1 MAQEKIL
8 VIDDSQQIRDV
19 IAKVLTSE
27 GYVFVGAADG
37 RAGLELLGKEKP
49 DLILTDM
56 QMPRMSGLEILQLL
70 SQYKV
75 DIPVVMMTAHG
86 SETIAIEA
94 FRLGVK
100 DYIPKPFEVD
110 LVLRVIE
117 RALAE
122 TRLRR
127 EKETLTRNLAA
138 ANQAMERRM
147 QEMAVLG
154 RVGQAVSALL
164 EPPVLM
170 KRIVEAAVYVC
181 GGTRGA
187 LLLAEDGQLRFSA
200 AAGFSVKLEGTTAP
214 LASTVAGVLK
224 LSQPLMLHGAQ
235 IAQDPY
241 GREAPTP
248 AAFLAAP
255 IITRGRAIGTLAVD
269 RAQANRPFGDN
280 DARLLAAIADYAA
293 ISLHN
298 AHLFSEVKSAQD
310 HLAAVV
316 NSTADGIIV
325 FDARAN
331 VVLANP
337 AVREMLDTDIA
348 PGRALLPSSTNNAL
362 LNLLGRARA
371 QDKPAAQELAGARGR
386 VLNTTISPAPGIGF
400 VTILHDITQLKELE
414 RIRHETDQS
423 ELEHVRETYER
434 YVPPAVAEQLLRV
447 GPDALATPEVREVTA
462 LQASLRGFGRLFSQ
476 VEPETLLRDVLNRC
490 FEAMSAVILEHGG
503 TIDKFDG
510 DGVLAIFG
518 WPLNSADDA
527 ERSIAC
533 AAAMQNAFAQLSRD
547 WEQEFGA
554 PLSLA
559 AGISHGMV
567 ISGSIGSPQHQ
578 DYTVVGDAVSI
589 ARQLSEHAHGGET
602 LMSRSVLDRL
612 TVAPEGVAFE
622 EFPPVSLRGQ
632 EGEHEIVLVRP
643 DLSAARTRAL
653 SS

>member
-8 VIDDSQQIRDV
+8 VIDDSQQIREV

-37 RAGLELLGKEKP
+37 RTGLELLGKEKP

-110 LVLRVIE
+110 VVLRVIE

-181 GGTRGA
+181 GGARGA
-187 LLLAEDGQLRFSA
+187 FLLAEDGSLRFSA
-200 AAGFSVKLEGTTAP
+200 AAGFPARLEGTTAP
-214 LASTVAGVLK
+214 LSSIVAGALK
-224 LSQPLMLHGAQ
+224 LSQPLMLAGAQ
-235 IAQDPY
+235 VSQEPY
-241 GREAPTP
+241 GRDAPPP

-255 IITRGRAIGTLAVD
+255 IIAKGRAIGVLAVD
-269 RAQANRPFGDN
+269 RTQANRPFGDN

-293 ISLHN
+293 ISLQN
-298 AHLFSEVKSAQD
+298 ARLFSQVKSAQD
-310 HLAAVV
+310 QLQAVI
-316 NSTADGIIV
+316 NSTTDGIVV
-325 FDARAN
+325 FDGRGDVA
-331 VVLANP
+331 LANP
-337 AVREMLDTDIA
+337 AAREMLDTEIA
-348 PGRALLPSSTNNAL
+348 PGHALLPSSVNNAL
-362 LNLLGRARA
+362 IQLLSRAKA
-371 QDKPAAQELAGARGR
+371 QGKPLGLEMPGARGK
-386 VLNTTISPAPGIGF
+386 VLTATVSPAPEIGH
-400 VTILHDITQLKELE
+400 VAILHDITQLKELE
-414 RIRHETDQS
+414 RVRHETEQS
-423 ELEHVRETYER
+423 ELEQLRATYER
-434 YVPPAVAEQLLRV
+434 YVPPAVAEQLLRA
-447 GPDALATPEVREVTA
+447 GPDALAAPEVREVIA
-462 LQASLRGFGRLFSQ
+462 LHGGLRGF
-476 VEPETLLRDVLNRC
+476 ETLLNQVVPEALIRDVLNRY
-490 FEAMSAVILEHGG
+490 FETMSEIVLQHGG

-510 DGVLAIFG
+510 ESLLAVFG
-518 WPLNSADDA
+518 WPLAGPDDA
-527 ERSIAC
+527 AQAVAC
-533 AAAMQNAFAQLSRD
+533 VTDMQNAFAQLGLD
-547 WEQEFGA
+547 WEQAFGA
-554 PLSLA
+554 DLGFA
-559 AGISHGMV
+559 AGIGHGMV
-567 ISGSIGSPQHQ
+567 IAGSIGSPQHQ

-589 ARQLSEHAHGGET
+589 ARQLSEHAHRGEI

-612 TVAPEGVAFE
+612 PGAPGGVLFDD
-622 EFPPVSLRGQ
+622 FPPVSLRGQ
-632 EGEHEIVLVRP
+632 SAEHEIVLVRP
-643 DLSAARTRAL
+643 DLAAARTRAL